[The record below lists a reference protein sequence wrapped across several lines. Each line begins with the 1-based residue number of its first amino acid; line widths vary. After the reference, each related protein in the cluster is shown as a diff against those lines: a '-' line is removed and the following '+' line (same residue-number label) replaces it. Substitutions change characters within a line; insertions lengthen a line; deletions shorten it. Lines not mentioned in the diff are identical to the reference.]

1 MNLLTNALKGA
12 AMGIAEII
20 PGVSGGTIAFISGIY
35 ERLLLSIKAFNP
47 SLIGIYKKGGL
58 AAIWKAID
66 GRFLFSLLGGMVV
79 GLLFGL
85 VVITH
90 LMESH
95 PEPLW
100 GFFFGLI
107 IASVFLIV
115 KEIPKWNLSLFI
127 ALIIGAAVAYTI
139 TVVSPAEGSTSLIYV
154 FFSGMLA
161 ISALMLPG
169 ISGSFVLLLLGM
181 YAYIIHTLKD
191 FLTAPDLQ
199 KFIVI
204 AVFAT
209 GCLVGLAGFSRILTW
224 LFKKYQYPTLA
235 AMVGFLLGS
244 LNKIWPWRNITSIA
258 DKATGTITKIADPS
272 TIAGLDKE
280 TYKIITEQNVM
291 PAEYL
296 MSEPKTMLTVIA
308 MILGL
313 SVVFIITAISNKLS
327 KS

>member
-12 AMGIAEII
+12 AMGVAEII

-35 ERLLLSIKAFNP
+35 ERLLLSIKSFNP
-47 SLIGIYKKGGL
+47 SLFETYKNGGIN
-58 AAIWKAID
+58 AVWKTID
-66 GRFLFSLLGGMVV
+66 GRFLFSLLGGMVI

-85 VVITH
+85 AVITH

-107 IASVFLIV
+107 VASVVLIV
-115 KEIPKWNLSLFI
+115 KEIPKWNVSLFI

-139 TVVSPAEGSTSLIYV
+139 TVVSPAEGNTSLLYV
-154 FFSGMLA
+154 MFSGILA

-181 YAYIIHTLKD
+181 YSYIIHTLKD
-191 FLTAPDLQ
+191 FLLAPDLQ

-204 AVFAT
+204 AVFSI
-209 GCLVGLAGFSRILTW
+209 GCLIGLAGFSRVLTW
-224 LFKKYQYPTLA
+224 LFNKYQYPTLA
-235 AMVGFLLGS
+235 AMVGFLIGS

-258 DKATGTITKIADPS
+258 DKATGTITKISDPGS
-272 TIAGLDKE
+272 ITALDKE

-296 MSEPKTMLTVIA
+296 MAEPKTVLTIIA
-308 MILGL
+308 VILGL